1 MPELE
6 SLLQVYELVS
16 YLPNELAF
24 KVAFVKI
31 NQNDMAHVLIALE
44 KERRMPE

>member
-6 SLLQVYELVS
+6 ALLQVYALVS

-24 KVAFVKI
+24 KVAFGKI
-31 NQNDMAHVLIALE
+31 NQNDMAHVLVALE
-44 KERRMPE
+44 KEMKS